1 MIEKE
6 NIDQR
11 EIEGL
16 KAKIVKLEAQSAEDL
31 AGWQRAKAD
40 YENLSRAY
48 QEQSGKVYRLATAA
62 VAAELLP
69 IFEHYKLAL
78 NHLPEEVKKEEWAK
92 GFAHIK
98 DEFWAMLKKLEIAE
112 VPTVGEMFDPAVH
125 EAVICEDSDQPDG
138 TIIKELKAGYT
149 MGGEL
154 LSPAQVAVAKLQK

>member
-1 MIEKE
+1 M
-6 NIDQR
+6 
-11 EIEGL
+11 
-16 KAKIVKLEAQSAEDL
+16 
-31 AGWQRAKAD
+31 
-40 YENLSRAY
+40 
-48 QEQSGKVYRLATAA
+48 
-62 VAAELLP
+62 
-69 IFEHYKLAL
+69 
-78 NHLPEEVKKEEWAK
+78 PEEVKKEEWAK